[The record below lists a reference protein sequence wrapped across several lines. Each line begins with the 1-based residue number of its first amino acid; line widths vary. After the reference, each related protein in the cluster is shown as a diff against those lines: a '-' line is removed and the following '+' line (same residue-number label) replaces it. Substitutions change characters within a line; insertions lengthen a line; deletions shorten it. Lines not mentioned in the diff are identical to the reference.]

1 VFNVV
6 NVSTLGT
13 LTTLIT
19 LINWPHL
26 SIMSLF
32 KSIWDDFQ
40 YSLRTGNM
48 VTKLVVIN
56 FAVFVTIKLVYL
68 ALSIFTMGQAGGMY
82 DTMLSY
88 LTLHADL
95 STLAWR
101 FWGIATHMFLHDSF
115 FHLLNNMV
123 GLYLFGTIV
132 SDLIGDRRIL
142 PIYLFGGL
150 VGALVYVIT
159 AQFFLGVGSYALGAS
174 AAVMALGGAA
184 LILAPDY
191 RVALLLLGSVKVKY
205 IVLIL
210 VLLDLVGIAGTYPAG
225 GHAAHI
231 AGFGAGCFFVY
242 QLRDGKD
249 WAIPINNF
257 FAWLGGLF
265 SSKPRPKF
273 NRPKNAPT
281 MRATFGGA
289 KGSSKSDAKDLSFQD
304 RLDAILDK
312 IKAQGYESLS
322 QEEKD
327 FLYEA
332 SQK

>member
-1 VFNVV
+1 
-6 NVSTLGT
+6 
-13 LTTLIT
+13 
-19 LINWPHL
+19 
-26 SIMSLF
+26 MSLF
-32 KSIWDDFQ
+32 KSIWDDLQF
-40 YSLRTGNM
+40 SLRTGNM
-48 VTKLVVIN
+48 VTKLVVVN
-56 FAVFVTIKLVYL
+56 FAVFVTLKLIYL
-68 ALSIFTMGQAGGMY
+68 TLSIFTMGNAQGMY
-82 DTMLSY
+82 ETVLENLWLY
-88 LTLHADL
+88 ADL
-95 STLAWR
+95 RDLVFH
-101 FWGIATHMFLHDSF
+101 FWGILSHMFLHDSF
-115 FHLLNNMV
+115 WHLVNNMI
-123 GLYLFGTIV
+123 GLYLSGRIV

-150 VGALVYVIT
+150 AGALVYVVT

-184 LILAPDY
+184 LILAPNY
-191 RVALLLLGSVKVKY
+191 RVHLLFLGAVKVKY
-205 IVLIL
+205 VVLLL

-231 AGFGAGCFFVY
+231 AGFAMGCFFVF
-242 QLRDGKD
+242 QLRDGRD
-249 WAIPINNF
+249 WAVPVDNVS
-257 FAWLGGLF
+257 AWLGGLF

-273 NRPKNAPT
+273 QRPKNAPK

-289 KGSSKSDAKDLSFQD
+289 KGSAKSDSQDHSFQEK
-304 RLDAILDK
+304 LDTILDK

>member
-1 VFNVV
+1 
-6 NVSTLGT
+6 
-13 LTTLIT
+13 
-19 LINWPHL
+19 
-26 SIMSLF
+26 
-32 KSIWDDFQ
+32 
-40 YSLRTGNM
+40 M

-56 FAVFVTIKLVYL
+56 FAVFVGIKLVFL
-68 ALSIFTMGQAGGMY
+68 VMSLVTMGEAGGMY
-82 DTMLSY
+82 DTMLGY
-88 LTLHADL
+88 LTLQADL
-95 STLAWR
+95 STLVWR
-101 FWGIATHMFLHDSF
+101 LWGFVTHMFLHDSF
-115 FHLLNNMV
+115 WHLFNNLV

-132 SDLIGDRRIL
+132 SDLIGERRIL

-150 VGALVYVIT
+150 VGAAIYVIT

-205 IVLIL
+205 VVLIL

-231 AGFGAGCFFVY
+231 AGFAAGCFFVY
-242 QLRDGKD
+242 QLRDGRD

-265 SSKPRPKF
+265 SSKPKPKYP
-273 NRPKNAPT
+273 RPKNAPS

-289 KGSSKSDAKDLSFQD
+289 KGSTKSDTHDLSFQEK
-304 RLDAILDK
+304 LDAILDK

>member
-1 VFNVV
+1 
-6 NVSTLGT
+6 
-13 LTTLIT
+13 
-19 LINWPHL
+19 
-26 SIMSLF
+26 MSLF
-32 KSIWDDFQ
+32 KSIWDDLQ
-40 YSLRTGNM
+40 YSLKAGNM
-48 VTKLVVIN
+48 VTKLVVVN

-68 ALSIFTMGQAGGMY
+68 TMSIFTMGQAGGMY

-101 FWGIATHMFLHDSF
+101 FWGILSHMFLHDSF
-115 FHLLNNMV
+115 WHLFNNMV

-132 SDLIGDRRIL
+132 SDLVGDRRIL

-159 AQFFLGVGSYALGAS
+159 AQFFLSVGSYALGAS

-205 IVLIL
+205 VVLVL

-231 AGFGAGCFFVY
+231 AGFGSGCFFVF
-242 QLRDGKD
+242 QLRDGRD
-249 WAIPINNF
+249 FAVPINNF
-257 FAWLGGLF
+257 FTWLRGLF
-265 SSKPRPKF
+265 SSKPRSKF
-273 NRPKNAPT
+273 NRPKNAPS

-289 KGSSKSDAKDLSFQD
+289 KGSGKSDSQDLSFQEK
-304 RLDAILDK
+304 LDAILDK

-322 QEEKD
+322 QVEKD
-327 FLYEA
+327 FLFEA

>member
-1 VFNVV
+1 
-6 NVSTLGT
+6 
-13 LTTLIT
+13 
-19 LINWPHL
+19 
-26 SIMSLF
+26 MSLF

-40 YSLRTGNM
+40 YSLRAGNM

-56 FAVFVTIKLVYL
+56 FAVFVTLKLLYL
-68 ALSIFTMGQAGGMY
+68 ALSVFTMGRAEGLY
-82 DTMLSY
+82 ETTLSY

-95 STLAWR
+95 NTLLWR
-101 FWGIATHMFLHDSF
+101 FWGVVTHMFLHDSF
-115 FHLLNNMV
+115 WHLFDNMI

-142 PIYLFGGL
+142 PVYLFGGL
-150 VGALVYVIT
+150 VGAVTYVVT
-159 AQFFLGVGSYALGAS
+159 AQFFLGVGSFALGAS

-191 RVALLLLGSVKVKY
+191 RVALLLIGSVKVKY
-205 IVLIL
+205 VVLIL

-231 AGFGAGCFFVY
+231 AGFASGCFFVY
-242 QLRDGKD
+242 QLRDGRD
-249 WAIPINNF
+249 WAVPVNHF
-257 FAWLGGLF
+257 FSWLGGLF
-265 SSKPRPKF
+265 SSKQRPKFPRPKKS
-273 NRPKNAPT
+273 PP
-281 MRATFGGA
+281 MRATFGGG
-289 KGSSKSDAKDLSFQD
+289 KGNNQSDSQDGSFQEK
-304 RLDAILDK
+304 LDAILDK

>member
-1 VFNVV
+1 
-6 NVSTLGT
+6 
-13 LTTLIT
+13 
-19 LINWPHL
+19 
-26 SIMSLF
+26 
-32 KSIWDDFQ
+32 
-40 YSLRTGNM
+40 M
-48 VTKLVVIN
+48 VTKLVVVN

-68 ALSIFTMGQAGGMY
+68 VMSIFTIGQAGGMY

-101 FWGIATHMFLHDSF
+101 FWGVLSHMFLHDSF
-115 FHLLNNMV
+115 WHLFNNMV

-132 SDLIGDRRIL
+132 SDLVGDRRIL

-150 VGALVYVIT
+150 VGALIYVIT

-205 IVLIL
+205 VVLVLI
-210 VLLDLVGIAGTYPAG
+210 LLDLVGIAGTYPAG

-231 AGFGAGCFFVY
+231 AGFASGCFFVF
-242 QLRDGKD
+242 QLRDGRD
-249 WAIPINNF
+249 LAVPINNF
-257 FAWLGGLF
+257 FTWLRGLF
-265 SSKPRPKF
+265 SSKPRSKF
-273 NRPKNAPT
+273 NRPKNAPS

-289 KGSSKSDAKDLSFQD
+289 KGSGKSDAHDLSFQEK
-304 RLDAILDK
+304 LDAILDK

-327 FLYEA
+327 FLFEA

>member
-1 VFNVV
+1 
-6 NVSTLGT
+6 
-13 LTTLIT
+13 
-19 LINWPHL
+19 
-26 SIMSLF
+26 
-32 KSIWDDFQ
+32 
-40 YSLRTGNM
+40 M
-48 VTKLVVIN
+48 VTKLVVVN

-68 ALSIFTMGQAGGMY
+68 ALSIFTLGKAQGMY
-82 DTMLSY
+82 DAMLGY
-88 LTLHADL
+88 LWLYADL

-101 FWGIATHMFLHDSF
+101 FWGILTHMFLHDSF
-115 FHLLNNMV
+115 WHLVNNMV
-123 GLYLFGTIV
+123 GLYLFGRIV

-150 VGALVYVIT
+150 AGALIYVVT
-159 AQFFLGVGSYALGAS
+159 AQFFLDVGSYALGAS

-191 RVALLLLGSVKVKY
+191 RVPLLFFGGVKVKY
-205 IVLIL
+205 IVLVL

-231 AGFGAGCFFVY
+231 AGFAMGCLFVF
-242 QLRDGKD
+242 QLRDGRD
-249 WAIPINNF
+249 WAVPVNQF
-257 FAWLGGLF
+257 SAWLGGLF

-273 NRPKNAPT
+273 QRPKNSPP
-281 MRATFGGA
+281 MRATFGNA
-289 KGSSKSDAKDLSFQD
+289 KGSSRSDKHDLSFQEK
-304 RLDAILDK
+304 LDAILDK